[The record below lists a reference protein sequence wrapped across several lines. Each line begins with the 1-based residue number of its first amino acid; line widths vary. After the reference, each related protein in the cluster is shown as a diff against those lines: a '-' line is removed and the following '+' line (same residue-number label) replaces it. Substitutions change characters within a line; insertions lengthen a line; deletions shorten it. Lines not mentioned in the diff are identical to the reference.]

1 MANEY
6 VKNPLN
12 HVEERFSLQEV
23 QVTNINHNVNILMSA
38 MSKNLGLFGKYV
50 GSNTEDRSGD

>member
-6 VKNPLN
+6 VNKPLN

-23 QVTNINHNVNILMSA
+23 QVADINHNVNILMSA
-38 MSKNLGLFGKYV
+38 MRKNIGLFGEYG
-50 GSNTEDRSGD
+50 GSNVEDRS